1 MELST
6 VIVDIKTWLKNLS
19 KLKKKKKKKE
29 NQTEQIFRIN

>member
-19 KLKKKKKKKE
+19 KLKKKKKKRKS
-29 NQTEQIFRIN
+29 NRTNF